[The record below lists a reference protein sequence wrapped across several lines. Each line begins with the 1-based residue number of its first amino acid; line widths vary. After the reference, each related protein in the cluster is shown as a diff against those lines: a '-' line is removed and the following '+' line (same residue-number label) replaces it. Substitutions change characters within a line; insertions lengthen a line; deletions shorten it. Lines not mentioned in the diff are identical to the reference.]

1 MSRWLTVVGIGED
14 GLDAIAPAA
23 RALVDTAEVLVGGAR
38 HLALAG
44 AREGVECLTWE
55 APLYKTIE
63 VIAARRGRRVT
74 VLATGDPMFFGI
86 GVTLAREFGMEETTI
101 LPVPGAFSLACA
113 RLGWPLAEVVPLTLH
128 GRPLDLLNPH
138 LAPDARLLV
147 LSEDGDTPRQV
158 AERLAALGYGES
170 GMIVL
175 AHLGGPEEGRIEATA
190 AGWGERRAADL
201 NTIAIT
207 CRAGPGARVLP
218 TVPGLPDD
226 AFEHDG
232 QITKR
237 EVRAVTLAA
246 LAPLPGQ
253 HLWDVGAGAGS
264 IAIEWMRAARG
275 ASSVAIEHH
284 EARAARIAR
293 NAASLGVPGLAVV
306 VGEAPAAL
314 AGLDAPD
321 AVFIGGGLSAPGM
334 GKHCWAALRPGG
346 RLVANAVTVEGEA
359 AILALGDVTGGDLT
373 RISVARTAA
382 IGTLTGWRPLKTVT
396 QLAAT
401 KPRGHDG

>member
-1 MSRWLTVVGIGED
+1 MSRWLSVVGIGED

-23 RALVDTAEVLVGGAR
+23 RALVDTAEVLVGGTR

-44 AREGVECLTWE
+44 ARGSVECLIWE
-55 APLYKTIE
+55 SPLSKTIDE
-63 VIAARRGRRVT
+63 IAARRGRRVT

-86 GVTLAREFGMEETTI
+86 GVTLARRFGIEETTI

-113 RLGWPLAEVVPLTLH
+113 RLGWPLAEIVALTLH

-138 LAPDARLLV
+138 LTPDARLLV
-147 LSEDGDTPRQV
+147 LSEDGDTPRLV

-170 GMIVL
+170 EMIVL
-175 AHLGGPEEGRIEATA
+175 GHLGGPTESRIEAMA
-190 AGWGERRAADL
+190 ASWGERRAADL

-207 CRAGPGARVLP
+207 CRAGAEARVLP
-218 TVPGLPDD
+218 TVPGLPDE
-226 AFEHDG
+226 AYEHDG

-275 ASSVAIEHH
+275 ANAVAVERD

-293 NAASLGVPGLAVV
+293 NAASLGMPGLTVI
-306 VGEAPAAL
+306 VGEAPDAL

-321 AVFIGGGLSAPGM
+321 AVFIGGGLSAPGI
-334 GKHCWAALRPGG
+334 GARCWEALRPGG
-346 RLVANAVTVEGEA
+346 RLVANAVTAEGEA
-359 AILALGDVTGGDLT
+359 ALLALKDATDGAMT

-382 IGTLTGWRPLKTVT
+382 IGTLTGWRPLQTVT
-396 QLAAT
+396 QLAAA
-401 KPRGHDG
+401 KPRGRDG

>member
-1 MSRWLTVVGIGED
+1 MAELRVTCIVPTRNEERTISELLERISPHCDEIVVVDSSTDSTPERAAKHARVVREDQRGKGI
-14 GLDAIAPAA
+14 
-23 RALVDTAEVLVGGAR
+23 ALRT
-38 HLALAG
+38 G
-44 AREGVECLTWE
+44 ARE
-55 APLYKTIE
+55 
-63 VIAARRGRRVT
+63 
-74 VLATGDPMFFGI
+74 ATGDPMFFGI
-86 GVTLAREFGMEETTI
+86 GVTLAREFGMEETMI

-128 GRPLDLLNPH
+128 GRPLDLLNLH
-138 LAPDARLLV
+138 LAPDARLLA
-147 LSEDGDTPRQV
+147 LSEDGDTPRLV
-158 AERLAALGYGES
+158 AERLAALGYGGS
-170 GMIVL
+170 DMIVL
-175 AHLGGPEEGRIEATA
+175 EHLGGPEESLIEATA

-218 TVPGLPDD
+218 TTPGLPDD
-226 AFEHDG
+226 AYEHDG

-264 IAIEWMRAARG
+264 IAIEWMRSARG
-275 ASSVAIEHH
+275 ASAAAIEQR
-284 EARAARIAR
+284 EERAARIAR
-293 NAASLGVPGLAVV
+293 NAAGLGVPGLAVI
-306 VGEAPAAL
+306 VGEAPGAFD
-314 AGLDAPD
+314 GLDAPD
-321 AVFIGGGLSAPGM
+321 AVFVGGGLSTPGM
-334 GKHCWAALRPGG
+334 GERCWKALRPGG

-359 AILALGDVTGGDLT
+359 ALLALRDATGGAMT

-396 QLAAT
+396 QLTAA
-401 KPRGHDG
+401 KPRDDDG